1 MKNYEEPKMDVVE
14 IDTTDIIQTSGT
26 LDFGG
31 DTTVPG
37 VGVIVPTPGKK
48 LSSLDSKY

>member
-14 IDTTDIIQTSGT
+14 IDTTDIIQTSGN

-48 LSSLDSKY
+48 LSSLDNNY